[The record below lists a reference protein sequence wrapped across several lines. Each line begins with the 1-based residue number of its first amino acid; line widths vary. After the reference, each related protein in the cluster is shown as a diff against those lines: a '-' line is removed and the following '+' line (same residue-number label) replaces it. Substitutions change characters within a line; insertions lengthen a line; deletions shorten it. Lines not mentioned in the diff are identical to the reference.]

1 MMNLFVPFAALSLRA
16 GPQFINPGEIWPDDR
31 GKHIQAH
38 GGGVL
43 QLRDT
48 YYWFGEDRSP
58 DNKPNL
64 RYVACYS
71 SKDLV
76 HWKFRNQV
84 VKADDPAH
92 LGPGWVLER
101 PKVYFNAKT
110 RKYVMYA
117 HIDDRRYQVA
127 SVAVF
132 VSNRVDGDYVF
143 VRMFRPL
150 DQQSRDI
157 GQFVDDDG
165 AAYLIFEDRPHG
177 FHIAKLS
184 EDYMTVA
191 EEIHEFTRE
200 EGGALEGGALV
211 HVGGRYFVIGSQ
223 MSGWDPNPNK
233 VATAPS
239 LRGPWSSFKDLA
251 PPEKNTYQSQSTF
264 LLKVTGRQKT
274 TVIFMADWW
283 VHSNHPLN
291 LADAR
296 YIWMPVEIDGDSFF
310 VPEPKP
316 WKIDL
321 RSGIVTTE

>member
-1 MMNLFVPFAALSLRA
+1 MNLFVPFAALSLRA